1 MHNESNSGIQYP
13 PATIL
18 REKGLSV
25 SIHVGTRK
33 VSLNDVVLLLVLIQT
48 FFTYTTIYLHTS
60 YLSHSLLLS
69 LLLIIK
75 DGELCLCRVKP
86 EETLVEARMRF

>member
-1 MHNESNSGIQYP
+1 MCEYMGDKPTCAMKVTVVGSGKTVHNP

-33 VSLNDVVLLLVLIQT
+33 MVN
-48 FFTYTTIYLHTS
+48 Y
-60 YLSHSLLLS
+60 
-69 LLLIIK
+69 
-75 DGELCLCRVKP
+75 
-86 EETLVEARMRF
+86 A

>member
-33 VSLNDVVLLLVLIQT
+33 MVN
-48 FFTYTTIYLHTS
+48 Y
-60 YLSHSLLLS
+60 
-69 LLLIIK
+69 
-75 DGELCLCRVKP
+75 
-86 EETLVEARMRF
+86 A

>member
-1 MHNESNSGIQYP
+1 MRVMEWQTPTRNESNSGRTLLGHYP

-33 VSLNDVVLLLVLIQT
+33 MVNFAWV
-48 FFTYTTIYLHTS
+48 
-60 YLSHSLLLS
+60 
-69 LLLIIK
+69 
-75 DGELCLCRVKP
+75 G
-86 EETLVEARMRF
+86 